1 MIVQPENAFRTGGS
15 TRLCGQATHPTAAK
29 TQLSLRKAKP
39 SAAGTGTQP
48 TKRWAAP
55 AAFCFVGGRHRA
67 GRAPVRPAAAA
78 LSLWLNATGAPA
90 EVAARAGHSA
100 RVLRGLPALHRQP
113 GASGCAHRRLP
124 AYRVR
129 LPASPRDRK
138 WFLDGPFTVQGRA
151 SLCPVALIAAGSCER
166 AAGSGGAER
175 PRSGAAGALDAAA
188 RERIMVSGGN
198 GSEPGT
204 GWFRLAWGLSLG
216 DGGDLFRCG
225 TGTARRLPGLPRP
238 AGASPRPVT

>member
-129 LPASPRDRK
+129 YMSVDLRQRPTPGPLTPATPDQDRGSQPPRK
-138 WFLDGPFTVQGRA
+138 PTLSAAQTASSSSGRDC
-151 SLCPVALIAAGSCER
+151 LR
-166 AAGSGGAER
+166 R
-175 PRSGAAGALDAAA
+175 PD
-188 RERIMVSGGN
+188 
-198 GSEPGT
+198 
-204 GWFRLAWGLSLG
+204 LAH
-216 DGGDLFRCG
+216 
-225 TGTARRLPGLPRP
+225 A
-238 AGASPRPVT
+238 